1 MSELPSSEGPV
12 QVKPQ
17 SNIYTLLMIVS
28 ILALTVTIV
37 LVIRNLM
44 LPASEGGY
52 GIADFADIFKPFEI
66 PKK

>member
-44 LPASEGGY
+44 LPVPEGGY
-52 GIADFADIFKPFEI
+52 GIENISDIFKAFEV

>member
-28 ILALTVTIV
+28 IVVLTVAIV

-44 LPASEGGY
+44 LPAAEGGY
-52 GIADFADIFKPFEI
+52 GMKEFSDIFKPFEM

>member
-44 LPASEGGY
+44 LPVPEGGY
-52 GIADFADIFKPFEI
+52 GIESISDIFKPFEI